1 MLWIFRETGLEN
13 EMEYLIRMKL
23 ITITMTINNNL
34 FLWINV
40 NFIGF
45 EI

>member
-1 MLWIFRETGLEN
+1 MLWIVRVTGLEN

-34 FLWINV
+34 FL
-40 NFIGF
+40 
-45 EI
+45 

>member
-1 MLWIFRETGLEN
+1 MLWIVRETGLEN

-34 FLWINV
+34 FL
-40 NFIGF
+40 
-45 EI
+45 